1 MNFNEHKPIYLQ
13 ISDSICEKI
22 LNDEYRED
30 ERIPSI
36 RELGAMLGVNP
47 NTVMRSFEH
56 LKSIDIIY
64 DKRGVG
70 FFISPN
76 AKCAVKK
83 IYKEEFMNTE
93 LPAIIKK
100 IELLDININDLTEK
114 INKELEKQKN
124 LKVNH
129 T

>member
-22 LNDEYRED
+22 LNNEYLED

-36 RELGAMLGVNP
+36 RELGTMLGVNP
-47 NTVMRSFEH
+47 NTVMRSFEY
-56 LKSIDIIY
+56 LKSIDVIY

-70 FFISPN
+70 FFISPD
-76 AKCAVKK
+76 ARRAVKA
-83 IYKEEFMNTE
+83 IYKDEFMNTE

-100 IELLDININDLTEK
+100 IKLLEIDINDLSKK
-114 INKELEKQKN
+114 ISRELGMKESSES
-124 LKVNH
+124 
-129 T
+129 